1 MWTNRLWAESL
12 RQEVSRYRQTDQHV
26 SVSPQRVKRLRWN
39 VKTDAV
45 NRSSGNVTAS
55 TTVETRRMSR
65 TVVSRT
71 ELWMKLNTSFCR
83 SGYKTWFR
91 SLIMI
96 SQLEMFFF
104 SLSVK
109 CKPGEF
115 SCRNKRCIPEKLKC
129 DGRDDCSDGSDESQ
143 CEKCKKHH
151 CMMMTMMI
159 MCRWHHFKVQ
169 RHAGGQ
175 ENTWFWLAAGCQLTP
190 QVVPVKR
197 SRWSINGR
205 LVCWFLMRRL
215 IRWYRTE
222 SDVFSYLNNI
232 WRIFY
237 SC

>member
-1 MWTNRLWAESL
+1 MWTNKLWAQSL
-12 RQEVSRYRQTDQHV
+12 RQEVSRYRQTDQHDV

-71 ELWMKLNTSFCR
+71 ELWMELNTWFCH
-83 SGYKTWFR
+83 SGYNTWFW
-91 SLIMI
+91 SINNDLTV
-96 SQLEMFFF
+96 FFF

-115 SCRNKRCIPEKLKC
+115 SCRNKRCIPEQLKC

-143 CEKCKKHH
+143 CEKCKKHL
-151 CMMMTMMI
+151 CMMIIIIVI
-159 MCRWHHFKVQ
+159 MCQWHHFKVQ
-169 RHAGGQ
+169 RHVDGR
-175 ENTWFWLAAGCQLTP
+175 ENTWFWLAASCQLTP

-197 SRWSINGR
+197 SWWSINGQ
-205 LVCWFLMRRL
+205 L
-215 IRWYRTE
+215 IWLYRTE
-222 SDVFSYLNNI
+222 SDVFGNLNNI